1 VSDRLKPLSQ
11 TVTCSRVCSPQASL
25 KTWLPILVWLPRYRL
40 SWLQMDLIAGI
51 TVGLT
56 TVPQSLAYAEVVGLP
71 PQYGLYS
78 AFMGG
83 FIYCMFGTSK
93 DVVLGPT
100 AIMSLLCAPHVGHH
114 PGHAVLLTFLC
125 GVIQVIMSV
134 LRLGFL
140 LDHISDSVIKG
151 FTCAAAVTIVFGQL
165 KNILGIGE
173 VPQQFLLQLY
183 YTFLKIPEASENFFS
198 LKEQCQVVYPTSD
211 CVSMFPLARSALVV
225 VGATFL
231 VYFAEV
237 WGYKPFTMTGETSQG
252 LPPVKPPPF
261 SEKTPNGTV
270 LSFSQTAQSLQG
282 GLVIVPLM
290 GLLESIAIAKA
301 YASQNDY
308 RIDTNQEIFAIGLT
322 NILGSFVSSYPV
334 TGSFGRSAVNSQTG
348 VCTPAG
354 GVVTGTIVLL
364 SLAFFMPLFHYI
376 PKASLAAV
384 IICSVAP
391 MADYRVFQDLW
402 QNCSLDLLPFLVTF
416 LISFWEVP
424 YGIVGGVMVSGVIN
438 IYKYKKFS
446 HRQVVTCSSLCNYTI
461 YPFIH
466 LGNLMEQFKVSALL
480 KGTTTGGGI

>member
-1 VSDRLKPLSQ
+1 MDHASDFHLPLVTGGCPSGRVGLWPTYGTLK
-11 TVTCSRVCSPQASL
+11 A
-25 KTWLPILVWLPRYRL
+25 WLPILGWLPRYRY
-40 SWLQMDLIAGI
+40 SWLQMDLIAGF

-78 AFMGG
+78 ALMGG
-83 FIYCMFGTSK
+83 FIYCIFGTSK

-125 GVIQVIMSV
+125 GVIQVIMAI

-165 KNILGIGE
+165 KNLLGVEDI
-173 VPQQFLLQLY
+173 PQQFFEQMY
-183 YTFLKIPEASENFFS
+183 YTCMKIPEARPGDILMGALCLGMLVFLPKWLKSSGQSSEDRFS
-198 LKEQCQVVYPTSD
+198 GSRRLQGLIWGLVT
-211 CVSMFPLARSALVV
+211 ARSVLVV
-225 VGATFL
+225 IIATCVGWLFDAFDYKFL
-231 VYFAEV
+231 
-237 WGYKPFTMTGETSQG
+237 TLTGEASQG
-252 LPPVKPPPF
+252 LPPLKPPPF
-261 SEKTPNGTV
+261 SETTSNGTV
-270 LSFSQTAQSLQG
+270 IAFSDIVQSLEG
-282 GLVIVPLM
+282 GLVIIPLM

-301 YASQNDY
+301 YASQNNY
-308 RIDTNQEIFAIGLT
+308 RIDTNQEIFSIGLT

-354 GVVTGTIVLL
+354 GIVTGTIVLL
-364 SLAFFMPLFHYI
+364 SLAFFMPFFHYI

-391 MADYRVFQDLW
+391 MADHRVLPDLW
-402 QNCSLDLLPFLVTF
+402 RNRRLDLLPFLVTF
-416 LISFWEVP
+416 LISFWAVP
-424 YGIVGGVMVSGVIN
+424 LGIVGGVSASGIIN
-438 IYKYKKFS
+438 IYKRTKSVQRSIK
-446 HRQVVTCSSLCNYTI
+446 T
-461 YPFIH
+461 
-466 LGNLMEQFKVSALL
+466 LGNTQN
-480 KGTTTGGGI
+480 I

>member
-1 VSDRLKPLSQ
+1 MEQVLDMPTSSSKGMC
-11 TVTCSRVCSPQASL
+11 VWNRVGSWSPQLSL
-25 KTWLPILVWLPRYRL
+25 KAWLPIMGWLPRYRL

-83 FIYCMFGTSK
+83 FIYCIFGTSK

-125 GVIQVIMSV
+125 GVIQVITSL

-140 LDHISDSVIKG
+140 LDHISDPVIKG
-151 FTCAAAVTIVFGQL
+151 FTCAAAVTIGFGQM

-173 VPQQFLLQLY
+173 VPQQFLMQVY
-183 YTFLKIPEASENFFS
+183 YTLLKVPEARLGDVVMGLLCLCTLVILSGRKIPAGSEDH
-198 LKEQCQVVYPTSD
+198 PTSSRWIQSLIWGLVTAR
-211 CVSMFPLARSALVV
+211 CVLVV
-225 VGATFL
+225 VGATCV
-231 VYFAEV
+231 VYVSEA
-237 WGYKPFTMTGETSQG
+237 WGYKPFTITGETSQG

-261 SEKTPNGTV
+261 SETTSNGTV
-270 LSFSQTAQSLQG
+270 ISFSQIAQSLQG
-282 GLVIVPLM
+282 GLVIIPIM

-301 YASQNDY
+301 YAGQNDY

-376 PKASLAAV
+376 PKASLAVV

-391 MADYRVFQDLW
+391 MADYRVVRDLW
-402 QNCSLDLLPFLVTF
+402 QIRSLDLLPFLVTF
-416 LISFWEVP
+416 VISFWQVP
-424 YGIVGGVMVSGVIN
+424 HGILGGVIVSGMLN
-438 IYKYKKFS
+438 IYKRSKFL
-446 HRQVVTCSSLCNYTI
+446 HTPLKT
-461 YPFIH
+461 
-466 LGNLMEQFKVSALL
+466 LGNSQN
-480 KGTTTGGGI
+480 I